1 MNCVFCKIVNGGI
14 PSYSLYEDDKIKV
27 FLDINPKSNGHTL
40 IVPKEHFV
48 DLDDISLEMV
58 DYIFSK
64 AKDIKKLLETKLN
77 PDGIRLVQN
86 NGVLEDVKH
95 FHLHII
101 PFYKENNLK
110 DVKEIYEILNMNWT
124 PKVGQFINSF

>member
-1 MNCVFCKIVNGGI
+1 MQILPRKIEQANI
-14 PSYSLYEDDKIKV
+14 TKW
-27 FLDINPKSNGHTL
+27 
-40 IVPKEHFV
+40 
-48 DLDDISLEMV
+48 LEN
-58 DYIFSK
+58 
-64 AKDIKKLLETKLN
+64 KLN

-110 DVKEIYEILNMNWT
+110 DVKEIYEILNN
-124 PKVGQFINSF
+124 

>member
-1 MNCVFCKIVNGGI
+1 MDCLFCKINKNECD
-14 PSYSLYEDDKIKV
+14 SLCIYEDDIVKC
-27 FLDINPKSNGHTL
+27 FLDVNPDSNGHTL

-64 AKDIKKLLETKLN
+64 AKDIKKLLEKKLN
-77 PDGIRLVQN
+77 PIGIRLVQN
-86 NGVLEDVKH
+86 NGTLEEVKH

-101 PFYKENNLK
+101 PFYKENNFK
-110 DVKEIYEILNMNWT
+110 DVKEIYEILNN
-124 PKVGQFINSF
+124 

>member
-1 MNCVFCKIVNGGI
+1 MNCVFCKIVNGEI
-14 PSYSLYEDDKIKV
+14 PSYTLYEDDKIKV

-40 IVPKEHFV
+40 IVPKKHFV

-101 PFYKENNLK
+101 PFYKEDNLK
-110 DVKEIYEILNMNWT
+110 DVKEIYEILNN
-124 PKVGQFINSF
+124 